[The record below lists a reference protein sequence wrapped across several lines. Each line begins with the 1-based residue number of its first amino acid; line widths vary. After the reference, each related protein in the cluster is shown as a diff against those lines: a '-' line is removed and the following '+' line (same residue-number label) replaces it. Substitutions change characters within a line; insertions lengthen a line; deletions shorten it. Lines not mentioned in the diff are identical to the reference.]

1 MGKNAAPSIAAQVC
15 DATAAA
21 KQFNAGKIFFYK
33 HWLKAKLLLRRT
45 LVRQQKSNNFLK

>member
-1 MGKNAAPSIAAQVC
+1 MSMVKNAALSIAAQVC

-33 HWLKAKLLLRRT
+33 LW
-45 LVRQQKSNNFLK
+45 